1 MFSDNVPLQNGSNTT
16 TFTRKTFALLVKE
29 VDVMTFSDETLFI
42 NLGTVEEATNTSEEI
57 DPNSLV
63 VSTSNIANTSA
74 VTTAEVEVPQTALIG
89 EGKPTQRL
97 SYTVFANDSLFQ
109 SADEIQ
115 NNITLGS
122 IVVSVRVN
130 VSNELPNPIRVTF
143 LINRVGCC

>member
-1 MFSDNVPLQNGSNTT
+1 MFSDNVPLQNDSNTT

-29 VDVMTFSDETLFI
+29 FDVMRSDDETLFI
-42 NLGTVEEATNTSEEI
+42 NLGTVEEATNTSEQI

-63 VSTSNIANTSA
+63 VSTSNIADTNV
-74 VTTAEVEVPQTALIG
+74 VTTAEVEVPQSVLRD

-109 SADEIQ
+109 SADETQ
-115 NNITLGS
+115 HNTVLGS

-130 VSNELPNPIRVTF
+130 VSNELPDPIRLSF
-143 LINRVGCC
+143 LINMVGCC

>member
-1 MFSDNVPLQNGSNTT
+1 MFSDNVPLQNDSNTT

-29 VDVMTFSDETLFI
+29 VDVMRSDDETLFI
-42 NLGTVEEATNTSEEI
+42 NLGTVEEATNTSEQI

-63 VSTSNIANTSA
+63 VSTSNIGDTNV
-74 VTTAEVEVPQTALIG
+74 VTTAEVEVPQSVLRD

-109 SADEIQ
+109 SADETQ
-115 NNITLGS
+115 NNTVLGS

-130 VSNELPNPIRVTF
+130 VSNELPDPIRVSF
-143 LINRVGCC
+143 LINMVGCC